1 MSRSCPQWRGDIGA
15 CIVGALQAQELDRLN
30 RHLTACPGCR
40 ADYNDLLPVG
50 DWLAM
55 LAVADLVALLP
66 TMPGEPEL
74 GAADTRVPPDPIPQW
89 GSAAG
94 VSPRDCSPAVVSPE
108 PASPADR
115 SSGPRPTQA
124 CRGSITRP
132 PAKRPAAAPAA
143 APRLAR
149 RRRRQRL
156 LAVAATAVGAV
167 AAAVVAVLVT
177 TAGSVRTFPAAD
189 AATGVSGSARLHDIP
204 TGTQIDLTATGLPA
218 NQRCILVAV
227 TPKGSDIA
235 GSWEATYGGSAR
247 IAATTAFHAS
257 QLTALRIET
266 STGVLLL
273 SIHL

>member
-15 CIVGALQAQELDRLN
+15 CIVGALQARELDRLS

-40 ADYNDLLPVG
+40 ADYNDLHPVG

-55 LAVADLVALLP
+55 LRVADLVALLP
-66 TMPGEPEL
+66 TMPDEQEPRA
-74 GAADTRVPPDPIPQW
+74 GDTRLPPDLTPQW

-94 VSPRDCSPAVVSPE
+94 DSPRDCSPAIMSPE
-108 PASPADR
+108 PAFPAD
-115 SSGPRPTQA
+115 SSRGPRPKQA
-124 CRGSITRP
+124 HRGSVTRF
-132 PAKRPAAAPAA
+132 PAKRPAGTQP
-143 APRLAR
+143 R
-149 RRRRQRL
+149 RRRRRRL
-156 LAVAATAVGAV
+156 LVGAATAAGAV

-177 TAGSVRTFPAAD
+177 TAGSARTFPGAD
-189 AATGVSGSARLHDIP
+189 AATGVSGSARLQDTP

-227 TPKGSDIA
+227 TPNGSDIA

-247 IAATTAFHAS
+247 IDAITAFHAS
-257 QLTALRIET
+257 QLTALRVET
-266 STGVLLL
+266 NTGHLLL

>member
-15 CIVGALQAQELDRLN
+15 CIVGALQAREFDRLN

-66 TMPGEPEL
+66 TTLAEPEL
-74 GAADTRVPPDPIPQW
+74 GAADTRLPPDASSQW

-94 VSPRDCSPAVVSPE
+94 VSPQDCSPTVFSPE
-108 PASPADR
+108 PAFPSDR
-115 SSGPRPTQA
+115 SGGPRPTHA
-124 CRGSITRP
+124 CRRSVTRF
-132 PAKRPAAAPAA
+132 PAKRSAG
-143 APRLAR
+143 APRLAQR
-149 RRRRQRL
+149 RRRRRL
-156 LAVAATAVGAV
+156 LAVAVTAAGAV
-167 AAAVVAVLVT
+167 AAAVAAVLVS

-189 AATGVSGSARLHDIP
+189 AATGVSGSARLHDTP

-247 IAATTAFHAS
+247 IAATTAFHAG

-266 STGVLLL
+266 NTGVLLL

>member
-15 CIVGALQAQELDRLN
+15 CIAGALQARELDRLN
-30 RHLTACPGCR
+30 RHLTGCPGCR
-40 ADYNDLLPVG
+40 AEYNDLLPVG

-55 LAVADLVALLP
+55 LPVADLAALLLP
-66 TMPGEPEL
+66 MPGEPEP
-74 GAADTRVPPDPIPQW
+74 GAVDTRLPPGPIPQW

-94 VSPRDCSPAVVSPE
+94 VSPRDCSPAAASPE
-108 PASPADR
+108 PAFPADR
-115 SSGPRPTQA
+115 SGGPRPAQA
-124 CRGSITRP
+124 CRGSVAGLS
-132 PAKRPAAAPAA
+132 AKRPAG
-143 APRLAR
+143 APRLAHR
-149 RRRRQRL
+149 RRRRL
-156 LAVAATAVGAV
+156 LAVAATAAGAV
-167 AAAVVAVLVT
+167 AAAAVPVLVS

-189 AATGVSGSARLHDIP
+189 AVTGVSGSARLHDTP

-247 IAATTAFHAS
+247 ITTTTAFHAS

-273 SIHL
+273 SIRL

>member
-15 CIVGALQAQELDRLN
+15 GVVGALQARELDRLN
-30 RHLTACPGCR
+30 RHLTACAGCR

-55 LAVADLVALLP
+55 LSVADLVALLS

-74 GAADTRVPPDPIPQW
+74 GAVDTRLPPDPIPQW
-89 GSAAG
+89 GSAPG
-94 VSPRDCSPAVVSPE
+94 VSPRACSPAVGSPE
-108 PASPADR
+108 LAFRADR
-115 SSGPRPTQA
+115 SRDPRSAQA
-124 CRGSITRP
+124 CQGSVTRFR
-132 PAKRPAAAPAA
+132 AKRPAGG
-143 APRLAR
+143 PRLAQR
-149 RRRRQRL
+149 RRRR
-156 LAVAATAVGAV
+156 LAVAATAAGAV

-189 AATGVSGSARLHDIP
+189 AATGVSGSARLHDTP

-227 TPKGSDIA
+227 TPNGSDIA

-266 STGVLLL
+266 NKGVLLL

>member
-15 CIVGALQAQELDRLN
+15 CIAGALQAQELDWLN
-30 RHLTACPGCR
+30 RHLRACPGCL

-66 TMPGEPEL
+66 TMPGEPEPR
-74 GAADTRVPPDPIPQW
+74 AVDTRLPPEPIPQW
-89 GSAAG
+89 GFAAG
-94 VSPRDCSPAVVSPE
+94 VSPRDCFPTVVSPE
-108 PASPADR
+108 PAFPADR
-115 SSGPRPTQA
+115 SGGSRSSQR
-124 CRGSITRP
+124 CRGSVKRR
-132 PAKRPAAAPAA
+132 PAKRPAG
-143 APRLAR
+143 APRLAQR
-149 RRRRQRL
+149 RRRRRL
-156 LAVAATAVGAV
+156 IAGAVTAAGAV

-177 TAGSVRTFPAAD
+177 TAGSVPTFPGAD

-218 NQRCILVAV
+218 DQRCILVAI
-227 TPKGSDIA
+227 TPTGSDIA

>member
-15 CIVGALQAQELDRLN
+15 CIVGALQARELDRLD

-55 LAVADLVALLP
+55 LPVADLVALLP

-74 GAADTRVPPDPIPQW
+74 GAVDTRLPPDPIPQW

-94 VSPRDCSPAVVSPE
+94 VSPRDCSPTVVSPE
-108 PASPADR
+108 PAFPADR
-115 SSGPRPTQA
+115 SGGPRPAQA
-124 CRGSITRP
+124 CRGSVTRP
-132 PAKRPAAAPAA
+132 PAKRPAGAQ
-143 APRLAR
+143 RLAQR
-149 RRRRQRL
+149 RRRGRL
-156 LAVAATAVGAV
+156 LAVAATAVGAA

-177 TAGSVRTFPAAD
+177 AAGSVRTFPAAD
-189 AATGVSGSARLHDIP
+189 AATGVSGSARLHDTP

-227 TPKGSDIA
+227 TPNGSDIA

-257 QLTALRIET
+257 QLTALLIET